1 MINSKTLIC
10 VRNQLD
16 LIILLD
22 NNVIGNEG
30 AIALAEVLRA
40 HKSITDL
47 GICMVHCLIEVA
59 ENYIGDAGAE
69 AMVTAATAN
78 EKIKSLSICKF
89 LPNKINCV

>member
-47 GICMVHCLIEVA
+47 GICMVHCLIELA

-89 LPNKINCV
+89 LPNI

>member
-1 MINSKTLIC
+1 MYE
-10 VRNQLD
+10 NQLN
-16 LIILLD
+16 LIIILD
-22 NNVIGNEG
+22 NNVIGDGG

-47 GICMVHCLIEVA
+47 GICMVHSLIEIA

-69 AMVTAATAN
+69 ALVAAATAN

-89 LPNKINCV
+89 LPNI